1 MSAQSI
7 RQTLIWS
14 LVATMVWS
22 TIMYV
27 IEDESTISGTLAM
40 SPVLFVIMFFTMR
53 MTNRFT
59 GALTR
64 RMIVK
69 RSDPERSAAAD
80 ASTDAE
86 SGPVAASS
94 MRPEHAQRRRTRRRR
109 RRGRR

>member
-1 MSAQSI
+1 MGAQSI

-14 LVATMVWS
+14 LVATMAWS
-22 TIMYV
+22 TITHV
-27 IEDESTISGTLAM
+27 IEDDSTIAGTLAM

-64 RMIVK
+64 RFIVK
-69 RSDPERSAAAD
+69 QPDPERSAAAD
-80 ASTDAE
+80 AASE
-86 SGPVAASS
+86 PVAATS